1 MKIRGLLF
9 GLVGLVVLL
18 FPGLLP
24 KLLQKSQEEEAT
36 LLRLN
41 RILGVALVAIG
52 VFIAIVD
59 N

>member
-24 KLLQKSQEEEAT
+24 KLLQKSHEEEAT

-52 VFIAIVD
+52 VFIAVVD